1 MNYILY
7 IYIKTKYIYILY
19 WLSFKAN
26 GHYNKHNIVF
36 LLHRRNSNIAS
47 NDISGIGNRS
57 YMFRFLPFGTF
68 HQRLDILTGTVALRV
83 ERHVLGP
90 LLLDQGDTH
99 CANQSINTWGRFHQ
113 RKGNQSQLIKLTDW
127 FAVLL
132 GSGLLDVCL
141 EISSQ
146 QRCLVDMFTM
156 MSSFAQACL

>member
-1 MNYILY
+1 MGTTTNTTLFFCCIAEILTLPQRKMGKI
-7 IYIKTKYIYILY
+7 IYPGLQTD
-19 WLSFKAN
+19 
-26 GHYNKHNIVF
+26 H
-36 LLHRRNSNIAS
+36 
-47 NDISGIGNRS
+47 ISSDFYLN
-57 YMFRFLPFGTF
+57 FGTF
-68 HQRLDILTGTVALRV
+68 HQQLDILTGTVALRV

-99 CANQSINTWGRFHQ
+99 CANQSINTWGRLHQ
-113 RKGNQSQLIKLTDW
+113 RKGNQSELIKLTDW

-156 MSSFAQACL
+156 MNSFAQTCL